1 MNTPYTSVSPNYPCA
16 GRSPFVPRAIRPWM
30 GVWLALSLTCAPAMA
45 ADVVVSSLDD
55 SGAGT
60 LRNAIAGALAGD
72 RIVFAPGLAGTISLN
87 STLTISRDLI
97 IEGNGNIELD
107 GRDTSRV
114 LTITGGQVDLR
125 RLVVRNGFA
134 TDGGGIS
141 SVGTLL
147 MSKCEVRDN
156 HASQRGGGLFIGA
169 GSYSLVDT
177 TIADNFA
184 TNEGGGIEDLG
195 TAPSTITRGRIV
207 NNITSGAGAGIRH
220 VSGQELTVDHST
232 ISGNTAAT
240 TGIATGG
247 GIATQGSTLNI
258 NYTTVSGNKAHFA
271 GGIYVANLGAST
283 KLNLVGSTVTG
294 NTAIS
299 DGGGLFVFGAGAT
312 LTNSTIA
319 NNFADTGTGGGLSL
333 QNSSAGTATV
343 IVINNTIAFNRSS
356 ANGGGI
362 TAISGSLNLKNTLI
376 AGNISGTNADIQAAF
391 VSEGFNLVQTR
402 GTSSGYVASD
412 LANGTAPQLATLGF
426 NGGPTLTLLPAAGSP
441 AINAIPSSNCSGI
454 TLDQRG
460 YTRPANQCDIG
471 AVEVG
476 AAAPVPPVDPVFGDG
491 FE

>member
-1 MNTPYTSVSPNYPCA
+1 MRTPFAAVTLDHQYA
-16 GRSPFVPRAIRPWM
+16 GRGPGVLGSIRLWLA
-30 GVWLALSLTCAPAMA
+30 VWLAWSLFCAPAMA
-45 ADVVVSSLDD
+45 ADLVVVSLGDA
-55 SGAGT
+55 GTGT
-60 LRNAIAGALAGD
+60 LRNAIGVALAGD

-87 STLTISRDLI
+87 STLTIGRDLI

-114 LTITGGQVDLR
+114 ITITGGQVDLR

-141 SVGTLL
+141 SAGILR
-147 MSKCEVRDN
+147 MSNCEVRNN
-156 HASQRGGGLFIGA
+156 HASGRGGGLFIGA
-169 GSYSLVDT
+169 GSYSLIDT
-177 TIADNFA
+177 TIAENFA

-207 NNITSGAGAGIRH
+207 NNISSGVGAGIRH
-220 VSGQELTVDHST
+220 VSGQTLTIDYST

-240 TGIATGG
+240 TSTVTGG
-247 GIATQGSTLNI
+247 GIASQSATLNI
-258 NYTTVSGNKAHFA
+258 NYSTISGNKAHFA

-283 KLNLVGSTVTG
+283 KLNLFGSTITG
-294 NTAIS
+294 NTAVS

-312 LTNSTIA
+312 LTNSTIV
-319 NNFADTGTGGGLSL
+319 NNFAGSGTGGGLAM
-333 QNSSAGTATV
+333 QNSSSGTATV
-343 IVINNTIAFNRSS
+343 IVINNTIAFNRSN

-362 TAISGSLNLKNTLI
+362 TTISGSLTLKNTLI
-376 AGNISGTNADIQAAF
+376 GSNISGTNADIQAAF

-412 LANGTAPQLATLGF
+412 LANGTAPLLATLGF
-426 NGGPTLTLLPAAGSP
+426 NGGSTLTVLPTTGSP
-441 AINAIPSSNCSGI
+441 AINAISSANCSGI
-454 TLDQRG
+454 ALDQRG

-471 AVEVG
+471 ALEVG
-476 AAAPVPPVDPVFGDG
+476 AAPPVPPVDPVYRDG